1 MSVNENETTII
12 GNGMPVIEEEFAEND
27 LRQVWIRG
35 KPDENGYFKIS
46 NPDSKKFLTGA
57 YENGLTIEG
66 EEMVFCYQNCSD
78 LLWEKNCSSDWEKLL
93 KFGAKGREFSK
104 TLRSQE
110 QFIQTVKGQNNL
122 L

>member
-1 MSVNENETTII
+1 MSVNENETTTI
-12 GNGMPVIEEEFAEND
+12 GNGMSVIEEYFAEND

-66 EEMVFCYQNCSD
+66 EENYSTSNTFTYQ
-78 LLWEKNCSSDWEKLL
+78 W
-93 KFGAKGREFSK
+93 SK
-104 TLRSQE
+104 ILAGN
-110 QFIQTVKGQNNL
+110 K
-122 L
+122 

>member
-1 MSVNENETTII
+1 MLSVNENETTTI
-12 GNGMPVIEEEFAEND
+12 GNGMSVIEEYFAEND

-66 EEMVFCYQNCSD
+66 EENYST
-78 LLWEKNCSSDWEKLL
+78 SSTFTYKW
-93 KFGAKGREFSK
+93 SK
-104 TLRSQE
+104 ILAGN
-110 QFIQTVKGQNNL
+110 K
-122 L
+122 

>member
-1 MSVNENETTII
+1 MSVNENETTTI
-12 GNGMPVIEEEFAEND
+12 GNGMSVIEEYFAEND

-66 EEMVFCYQNCSD
+66 KENSTSNTFTYYVVHRGAFYQ
-78 LLWEKNCSSDWEKLL
+78 
-93 KFGAKGREFSK
+93 FPFRK
-104 TLRSQE
+104 T
-110 QFIQTVKGQNNL
+110 
-122 L
+122 

>member
-12 GNGMPVIEEEFAEND
+12 GNGMLVIEDDFAEND

-46 NPDSKKFLTGA
+46 NPDSKKFLTGP

-66 EEMVFCYQNCSD
+66 EANYSTYIKYID
-78 LLWEKNCSSDWEKLL
+78 LPHSFLVD
-93 KFGAKGREFSK
+93 
-104 TLRSQE
+104 
-110 QFIQTVKGQNNL
+110 NL
-122 L
+122 AQVI